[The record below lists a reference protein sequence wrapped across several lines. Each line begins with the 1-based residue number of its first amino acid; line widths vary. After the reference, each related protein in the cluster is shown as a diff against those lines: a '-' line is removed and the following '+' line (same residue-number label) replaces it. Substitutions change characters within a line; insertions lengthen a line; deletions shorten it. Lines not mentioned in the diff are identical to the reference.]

1 MSRQVISYLETD
13 SLIASF
19 QTEFYEKIRYV
30 LAIIMQFLSILS
42 VNLLKT
48 QKTQVLS
55 YEKKT

>member
-48 QKTQVLS
+48 QKTQVLA

>member
-30 LAIIMQFLSILS
+30 LAIIM
-42 VNLLKT
+42 
-48 QKTQVLS
+48 
-55 YEKKT
+55 